1 MADTSINGQTL
12 PDSQSRRAVPP
23 TALTSADW
31 PERNTAGLL
40 EARVLAVTAVTD
52 QERQLLL
59 RDKLTDSNLSPEL
72 RAAWIKL
79 LSNPELQLLT
89 LALADRRQYVLADRW
104 VQPGQTLLLRMDQ
117 TGQLRLLD
125 LPATPTVATTPP
137 HTAAA
142 GKPTALPVGTEPG
155 QTELR
160 QALQASL
167 LRQAG
172 AAPEQQSRPPI
183 TPLVPNA
190 PAARPIAEFH
200 TRLDQHLRTLLAD
213 SVRLSLPL
221 ARSPAELFRSASQLA
236 AAAERVVMTRGATPV
251 TDALSPALK
260 ALLAT
265 PVEWS
270 DWKARPVDS
279 LMLATQR
286 FGLAN
291 SAAAESDYR
300 QALNHLAAALAS
312 PALSHSATAPGA
324 DSALGDALWQV
335 FKQARHNSAANQEP
349 SAREQIQQQ
358 LKQLTEAALAQ
369 LTVHRSRG
377 LLSSSPSAPLTQQLH
392 LADLPIRFGDHTYGN
407 VLLQIQE
414 LAINEGRQQ
423 KSRRDK
429 RRKAKW
435 TAYMELTLEDESGLA
450 VEMSLM
456 DRTLDATF
464 WCGTEA
470 LQQQS
475 TQGLEQLKMA
485 LQADGIDVADLRC
498 VAKAPPPKAHALT
511 VSLIDTQG

>member
-1 MADTSINGQTL
+1 MRAARWVPSASSTPSGVIEPASILIKHGRIAAVEKGSDRGEGL
-12 PDSQSRRAVPP
+12 WAVPGFVD
-23 TALTSADW
+23 THCH
-31 PERNTAGLL
+31 G
-40 EARVLAVTAVTD
+40 AVGVSFGD
-52 QERQLLL
+52 P
-59 RDKLTDSNLSPEL
+59 DP
-72 RAAWIKL
+72 RANQRAIDYHR
-79 LSNPELQLLT
+79 SHGTTT
-89 LALADRRQYVLADRW
+89 LFAS
-104 VQPGQTLLLRMDQ
+104 
-117 TGQLRLLD
+117 
-125 LPATPTVATTPP
+125 TV
-137 HTAAA
+137 
-142 GKPTALPVGTEPG
+142 
-155 QTELR
+155 
-160 QALQASL
+160 
-167 LRQAG
+167 
-172 AAPEQQSRPPI
+172 
-183 TPLVPNA
+183 
-190 PAARPIAEFH
+190 
-200 TRLDQHLRTLLAD
+200 
-213 SVRLSLPL
+213 
-221 ARSPAELFRSASQLA
+221 
-236 AAAERVVMTRGATPV
+236 
-251 TDALSPALK
+251 
-260 ALLAT
+260 
-265 PVEWS
+265 
-270 DWKARPVDS
+270 ARPVDS

-377 LLSSSPSAPLTQQLH
+377 LLSSSPSAPLSQQLH

-485 LQADGIDVADLRC
+485 LQADGIEVADLRC